1 MLENISLLN
10 YQNELDSIRIIEW
23 INCKQKLD
31 LTNNFSNILKNN
43 NNFNISIYK
52 FFNNYFYCL
61 ESKYNDKLKLECFGN
76 IDIFIPNTN
85 HDYNIFFEK
94 ILIIFINLK
103 NFI

>member
-1 MLENISLLN
+1 MTENITLLN
-10 YQNELDSIRIIEW
+10 YQNKLDSIRIIEW

-31 LTNNFSNILKNN
+31 LTNNYSNLLKNN

-52 FFNNYFYCL
+52 LFNNYFYCL
-61 ESKYNDKLKLECFGN
+61 ESKYNDKLKLEYFGN
-76 IDIFIPNTN
+76 LDIFIPKINN
-85 HDYNIFFEK
+85 DYNIIYEK